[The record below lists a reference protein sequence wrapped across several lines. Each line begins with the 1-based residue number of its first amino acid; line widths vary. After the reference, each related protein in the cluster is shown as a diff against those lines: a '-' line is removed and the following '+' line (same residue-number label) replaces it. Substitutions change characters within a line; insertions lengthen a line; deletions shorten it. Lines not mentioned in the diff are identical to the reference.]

1 MLRLMF
7 VFFLVNALATFPSW
21 ISSGLEISFII
32 SLEAMSIV
40 GFVGLLPRG
49 LLARQISYFISFLLV
64 LLVLV
69 VLGDAICQ
77 LALGRLLNLY
87 LDVFLL
93 RSIYELLITNVGL
106 LSTVVILAS
115 LVITTLSLIHISE
128 PTRPY

>member
-1 MLRLMF
+1 
-7 VFFLVNALATFPSW
+7 
-21 ISSGLEISFII
+21 
-32 SLEAMSIV
+32 MSIV

-49 LLARQISYFISFLLV
+49 LLARQISYFISFLFV

-106 LSTVVILAS
+106 LGTVVILAS
-115 LVITTLSLIHISE
+115 LVITTFLLIILL
-128 PTRPY
+128 